1 MPIIRRIAAA
11 LAGVFLCLACAHP
24 VDVQAL
30 SPAPP
35 TILVAKK
42 LSRPLFIV
50 LDPANVKAEYEAPR
64 IEKISNMQTF
74 VTRDLVKVMSE
85 YFSEVKV
92 VPSASAV
99 PQGDPVVAVV
109 KVDAFK
115 QESVILS
122 GTSYTVLVMTW
133 SFALKT
139 SNADDY
145 LFSFAGI
152 AKSKPSE
159 PSWEAAV
166 TAMLENALTGLLDA
180 WAQSGTTEKLR
191 SSATPS

>member
-42 LSRPLFIV
+42 LNRPLFI
-50 LDPANVKAEYEAPR
+50 LMDPASVKAEYPAPR
-64 IEKISNMQTF
+64 IEKISNMQAF
-74 VTRDLVKVMSE
+74 VTRDVVKVMSE
-85 YFSEVKV
+85 YFAEVKV

-99 PQGDPVVAVV
+99 PPGDTVVAVV

-115 QESVILS
+115 DEHVILS
-122 GTSYTVLVMTW
+122 GNGYTVLVMTW

-139 SNADDY
+139 ADAEDY

-152 AKSKPSE
+152 AKSRPNE
-159 PSWEAAV
+159 PSWDSAV
-166 TAMLENALTGLLDA
+166 TTMLENALTGLLDA
-180 WAQSGTTEKLR
+180 WSKSGATEKLR